1 MVILMDT
8 QTPGAGKAM
17 QNADIQP
24 NQGLNKKPETSAP
37 AAEKV
42 RVLVADDSRV
52 IRKAISK
59 ILSNE
64 FDLVETE
71 DGETAWERLLKDD
84 SIEVLVSDI
93 EMPKLDGYSLICRIR
108 AAESERVRSVP
119 IIVITGADDELTRE
133 RAFACGA
140 TDFIIK
146 PIDGVQLLA
155 RTRAHAKLDQTTRKL
170 EETATALEEQTAV
183 DPLTQ
188 LHSRRY
194 FIQRGVQDLAYA
206 RRHNSDLS
214 VIRVDI
220 DNFRSLY
227 KKHGDQVSDQILVW
241 LAKILVATSR
251 TEDTVARIGGGEFA
265 IIAPSSGRM
274 EAAVLC
280 ERARTAVTAE
290 AFKSGSLSIP
300 LTVSLG
306 LSTLGRDPGE
316 TIEELLALAEQR
328 MTLAKAAGGNRLGV
342 SYQEEAPKPEE
353 AIIEQPDLETALKML
368 GANEGGKLVPFLPDL
383 INRCI
388 PLLEFCNKKLDLGL
402 GFAIESLKDKL
413 SDMR

>member
-8 QTPGAGKAM
+8 QTPGAGKFM
-17 QNADIQP
+17 QDAKTP
-24 NQGLNKKPETSAP
+24 TNQDLSRKPETTAP

-64 FDLVETE
+64 FDLVETG
-71 DGETAWERLLKDD
+71 DGEAAWEYLLRDNTVQ
-84 SIEVLVSDI
+84 VLVSDI
-93 EMPKLDGYSLICRIR
+93 EMPKLDGYSLICRVR
-108 AAESERVRSVP
+108 AADLERVRAVP

-155 RTRAHAKLDQTTRKL
+155 RTRAHARLDQTTRKL
-170 EETATALEEQTAV
+170 EETSTALEEQSAV

-194 FIQRGVQDLAYA
+194 LIQHGIQDLAYA
-206 RRHNSDLS
+206 KRHHNDLS
-214 VIRVDI
+214 IIRIDI
-220 DNFRSLY
+220 DNFRNIY
-227 KKHGDQVSDQILVW
+227 KKYGDQVCDQILIW
-241 LAKILVATSR
+241 LAKIMTATSR
-251 TEDTVARIGGGEFA
+251 TEDTVARTGGGEFA
-265 IIAPSSGRM
+265 ILAPSSGRM
-274 EAAVLC
+274 QAAVFC
-280 ERARTAVTAE
+280 ERLRTAVIAE
-290 AFKSGSLSIP
+290 PFKHENIEVP
-300 LTVSLG
+300 LTISLG
-306 LSTLGRDPGE
+306 LATHGRDPGE
-316 TIEELLALAEQR
+316 TTEDLLTLADQR
-328 MTLAKAAGGNRLGV
+328 MTLAKAAGGNRLGI
-342 SYQEEAPKPEE
+342 SYQEDAPKPEE
-353 AIIEQPDLETALKML
+353 SIIEQPDFETALKML
-368 GANEGGKLVPFLPDL
+368 GANEGGKLTPFLPDL
-383 INRCI
+383 LTRCL
-388 PLLEFCNKKLDLGL
+388 PLLEFCNKQLDLGL

>member
-1 MVILMDT
+1 MEM
-8 QTPGAGKAM
+8 KAEKM
-17 QNADIQP
+17 EIAMPVTD
-24 NQGLNKKPETSAP
+24 
-37 AAEKV
+37 KV

-52 IRKAISK
+52 IRKAINK

-64 FDLVETE
+64 FELIEVE
-71 DGETAWERLLKDD
+71 DGETAWEHLLKDN

-108 AAESERVRSVP
+108 AAETERVRNVP

-155 RTRAHAKLDQTTRKL
+155 RTRAHAKLDQTTRRL

-206 RRHNSDLS
+206 NRHNSDLS
-214 VIRVDI
+214 IIRIDI
-220 DNFRSLY
+220 DNFRTIY
-227 KKHGDQVSDQILVW
+227 KQHGDQVSDQILVW
-241 LAKILVATSR
+241 LAKILTATCR

-280 ERARTAVTAE
+280 ERARTAVIAE
-290 AFKSGSLSIP
+290 PFKHGNLPLP
-300 LTVSLG
+300 LTISLG

-316 TIEELLALAEQR
+316 SIEELLTLAEQR
-328 MTLAKAAGGNRLGV
+328 MTLAKAAGGNRLGI
-342 SYQEEAPKPEE
+342 SYQEEAPKLEE
-353 AIIEQPDLETALKML
+353 AVIEEPDLETALKML

-383 INRCI
+383 IGRCM

>member
-1 MVILMDT
+1 
-8 QTPGAGKAM
+8 M
-17 QNADIQP
+17 QNSVTQP
-24 NQGLNKKPETSAP
+24 NQGSGKKPETTAP
-37 AAEKV
+37 GAEKV

-52 IRKAISK
+52 IRKAINK

-64 FDLVETE
+64 FDLIEAE
-71 DGETAWERLLKDD
+71 DGESAWGQLLKDD
-84 SIEVLVSDI
+84 SIEVVVSDI

-108 AAESERVRSVP
+108 AAEVERVRNVP

-155 RTRAHAKLDQTTRKL
+155 RTRAHARLDQTTRKL

-206 RRHNSDLS
+206 KRHNSELS
-214 VIRVDI
+214 IMRIDI
-220 DNFRSLY
+220 DNFRTIY
-227 KKHGDQVSDQILVW
+227 KKHGDQISDQILIW
-241 LAKILVATSR
+241 LAKILTATSR
-251 TEDTVARIGGGEFA
+251 TEDTVARVGGGEFA

-280 ERARTAVTAE
+280 ERMRAAVNAE
-290 AFKSGSLSIP
+290 PFKNDSVSIP
-300 LTVSLG
+300 LTISLG
-306 LSTLGRDPGE
+306 MSTLGRDPGE
-316 TIEELLALAEQR
+316 TIDELLTLAEQR

-342 SYQEEAPKPEE
+342 SYQDETPKPEE

-368 GANEGGKLVPFLPDL
+368 GANEGGKLLPFLPDL
-383 INRCI
+383 VNRCL

>member
-1 MVILMDT
+1 MEM
-8 QTPGAGKAM
+8 KAEKTEL
-17 QNADIQP
+17 AVPVTD
-24 NQGLNKKPETSAP
+24 
-37 AAEKV
+37 KV

-52 IRKAISK
+52 IRKAINK

-64 FDLVETE
+64 FELIEVE
-71 DGETAWERLLKDD
+71 DGETAWEHLLKDD

-93 EMPKLDGYSLICRIR
+93 EMPKLDGYSLICRVR
-108 AAESERVRSVP
+108 AAETERVRNVP

-155 RTRAHAKLDQTTRKL
+155 RTRAHAKLDQTTRRL
-170 EETATALEEQTAV
+170 GETATALEEQTAV

-206 RRHNSDLS
+206 KRHNSDLS
-214 VIRVDI
+214 VIRIDI
-220 DNFRSLY
+220 DNFRTIY
-227 KKHGDQVSDQILVW
+227 KQHGDQVSDQILVW
-241 LAKILVATSR
+241 LAKILTATCR

-280 ERARTAVTAE
+280 ERVRTAVAAE
-290 AFKSGSLSIP
+290 PFKHANLSIA
-300 LTVSLG
+300 LTTSLG

-316 TIEELLALAEQR
+316 SIEELLGLAEQR

-353 AIIEQPDLETALKML
+353 AVIEQPDLETALMML

-383 INRCI
+383 IGRCM

>member
-1 MVILMDT
+1 MDT
-8 QTPGAGKAM
+8 QTPGAGKAVLD
-17 QNADIQP
+17 ADIPP
-24 NQGLNKKPETSAP
+24 NQGANRSAEIAAP

-64 FDLVETE
+64 FDLVEVG
-71 DGETAWERLLKDD
+71 DGEAAWEHLLKDGAV
-84 SIEVLVSDI
+84 EVLVSDI

-108 AAESERVRSVP
+108 AAEAERVRNIP

-170 EETATALEEQTAV
+170 EETSTALEEQTAV

-194 FIQRGVQDLAYA
+194 FMQRGVQDIAYA
-206 RRHNSDLS
+206 KRHNSDVS
-214 VIRVDI
+214 IIRIDI
-220 DNFRSLY
+220 DNFRALY

-241 LAKILVATSR
+241 LAKILVASSR
-251 TEDTVARIGGGEFA
+251 TEDTVARTGGGEFA
-265 IIAPSSGRM
+265 ILAPSSGRM

-280 ERARTAVTAE
+280 ERARAAVNAQPFQHETVT
-290 AFKSGSLSIP
+290 IP
-300 LTVSLG
+300 LTISLG
-306 LSTLGRDPGE
+306 LATLGRDPGE
-316 TIEELLALAEQR
+316 TVEELTALAEQR

-383 INRCI
+383 VTRCL
-388 PLLEFCNKKLDLGL
+388 PLLEFCNRKLDLGL
-402 GFAIESLKDKL
+402 GFAIESLKEKIA
-413 SDMR
+413 DMR

>member
-8 QTPGAGKAM
+8 QTPGAGKTVPDT
-17 QNADIQP
+17 DIQS
-24 NQGLNKKPETSAP
+24 NQGMSHKPEIAAP

-64 FDLVETE
+64 FELIEVG
-71 DGETAWERLLKDD
+71 DGEAAWEHLLQDG

-93 EMPKLDGYSLICRIR
+93 EMPKLDGYSLICRVR
-108 AAESERVRSVP
+108 AADPERVRNIP

-170 EETATALEEQTAV
+170 EETSTALEEQTAV

-194 FIQRGVQDLAYA
+194 FLQHGVQDIAYA
-206 RRHNSDLS
+206 KRHNSDVS
-214 VIRVDI
+214 IIRIDI

-227 KKHGDQVSDQILVW
+227 KKYGDQVCDQILIW
-241 LAKILVATSR
+241 LAKRLTASSR
-251 TEDTVARIGGGEFA
+251 TEDTVARTGGGEFA
-265 IIAPSSGRM
+265 ILAPSSGRM

-280 ERARTAVTAE
+280 ERARAAVNAE
-290 AFKSGSLSIP
+290 PFKNEDVTIP
-300 LTVSLG
+300 LTISLG
-306 LSTLGRDPGE
+306 LATLGRDPGE
-316 TIEELLALAEQR
+316 TVEELLVLAEQR

-342 SYQEEAPKPEE
+342 SYREEAPKPEE
-353 AIIEQPDLETALKML
+353 SVIEQPDLETALKML
-368 GANEGGKLVPFLPDL
+368 GAAEGGKLVPFLPDL
-383 INRCI
+383 VTRCI

-402 GFAIESLKDKL
+402 GFAIESLKEKIA
-413 SDMR
+413 DMR

>member
-1 MVILMDT
+1 MSQGMEM
-8 QTPGAGKAM
+8 KAEKTEITVPVT
-17 QNADIQP
+17 D
-24 NQGLNKKPETSAP
+24 
-37 AAEKV
+37 KV

-52 IRKAISK
+52 IRKAINK

-64 FDLVETE
+64 FELIEAE
-71 DGETAWERLLKDD
+71 DGETAWEHLLKDN

-108 AAESERVRSVP
+108 AAEAERVRNVP

-155 RTRAHAKLDQTTRKL
+155 RTRAHAKLDQATRKL

-206 RRHNSDLS
+206 KRHNSDLS
-214 VIRVDI
+214 VIRIDI
-220 DNFRSLY
+220 DNFRTIY
-227 KKHGDQVSDQILVW
+227 KQHGDQVSDQILIW
-241 LAKILVATSR
+241 LAKILMATCR

-280 ERARTAVTAE
+280 ERARTAVIADP
-290 AFKSGSLSIP
+290 FKHGNLSLP

-306 LSTLGRDPGE
+306 MSTLGRDPGE
-316 TIEELLALAEQR
+316 SIEELLTLAEQR

-342 SYQEEAPKPEE
+342 SYREEAPKPEE
-353 AIIEQPDLETALKML
+353 AVIEEPDLETALKML

-383 INRCI
+383 IGRCM

>member
-1 MVILMDT
+1 MDT
-8 QTPGAGKAM
+8 QTPGAGKTAP
-17 QNADIQP
+17 DTEILS
-24 NQGLNKKPETSAP
+24 NQGLSRKPETAAS

-64 FDLVETE
+64 FELIEVG
-71 DGETAWERLLKDD
+71 DGEAAWEHLLQDG

-93 EMPKLDGYSLICRIR
+93 EMPKLDGYSLICRVR
-108 AAESERVRSVP
+108 AADPERIRNVP

-155 RTRAHAKLDQTTRKL
+155 RTRAHARLDQTTRKL
-170 EETATALEEQTAV
+170 EETSTALEEQTAV

-194 FIQRGVQDLAYA
+194 FLQRGVQDIAHA
-206 RRHNSDLS
+206 RRHNSDVS
-214 VIRVDI
+214 VIRIDI
-220 DNFRSLY
+220 DDFRSLY
-227 KKHGDQVSDQILVW
+227 KKYGDQVCDQILIW
-241 LAKILVATSR
+241 LANKLTASSR
-251 TEDTVARIGGGEFA
+251 TEDTVARTGGGEFA
-265 IIAPSSGRM
+265 ILAPSSGRM

-280 ERARTAVTAE
+280 ERARAAVNAE
-290 AFKSGSLSIP
+290 PYKKEDLTIP
-300 LTVSLG
+300 LTISLG
-306 LSTLGRDPGE
+306 LATLGRDPGE
-316 TIEELLALAEQR
+316 TIEELHALAEQR
-328 MTLAKAAGGNRLGV
+328 MTLAKAAGGNRLGI

-368 GANEGGKLVPFLPDL
+368 GADEGGKLVPFLPDL
-383 INRCI
+383 VVRCI

-402 GFAIESLKDKL
+402 GFAIESLKDKIA
-413 SDMR
+413 DMR

>member
-1 MVILMDT
+1 MNQDMELKAEKT
-8 QTPGAGKAM
+8 ELAAPTAGK
-17 QNADIQP
+17 
-24 NQGLNKKPETSAP
+24 L
-37 AAEKV
+37 

-59 ILSNE
+59 ILSTE
-64 FDLVETE
+64 FDLIESE
-71 DGETAWERLLKDD
+71 DGETAWDRLQQDD
-84 SIEVLVSDI
+84 TVQVLVSDI

-108 AAESERVRSVP
+108 AADTERVRNVP

-170 EETATALEEQTAV
+170 EETATALEEQAAV

-194 FIQRGVQDLAYA
+194 FLQRGVQDLAYA
-206 RRHNSDLS
+206 KRHNSDLS
-214 VIRVDI
+214 VIRIDI
-220 DNFRSLY
+220 DNFRAIY
-227 KKHGDQVSDQILVW
+227 KKNGDQVSDQILVW
-241 LAKILVATSR
+241 LAKILTASCR

-265 IIAPSSGRM
+265 ILAPSSGRM

-280 ERARTAVTAE
+280 ERARTAVAAE
-290 AFKSGSLSIP
+290 PFKGGNVSIP

-316 TIEELLALAEQR
+316 TIEELLTLAEQR
-328 MTLAKAAGGNRLGV
+328 MTLAKAAGGNRLGI

>member
-1 MVILMDT
+1 MKAEKTEIA
-8 QTPGAGKAM
+8 TPV
-17 QNADIQP
+17 
-24 NQGLNKKPETSAP
+24 
-37 AAEKV
+37 AEKV

-59 ILSNE
+59 ILNNE
-64 FDLVETE
+64 FELIEAE
-71 DGETAWERLLKDD
+71 DGEAAWEQLLRDN

-108 AAESERVRSVP
+108 AADAERVRNVP

-206 RRHNSDLS
+206 KRHNSDLS

-220 DNFRSLY
+220 DNFRSIY
-227 KKHGDQVSDQILVW
+227 KKYGDQVSDQILVW
-241 LAKILVATSR
+241 LAKILTATSR
-251 TEDTVARIGGGEFA
+251 TEDTVARVGGGEFA
-265 IIAPSSGRM
+265 VLAPSSGRM

-290 AFKSGSLSIP
+290 PFKNDNQSIP
-300 LTVSLG
+300 LTISLG

-328 MTLAKAAGGNRLGV
+328 MTLAKAGGGNRLGI

-353 AIIEQPDLETALKML
+353 AVIEQPDLETAIKML
-368 GANEGGKLVPFLPDL
+368 SANEGGKLVPFLPDL
-383 INRCI
+383 ISRCV

>member
-1 MVILMDT
+1 MDT

-17 QNADIQP
+17 PATAPQP
-24 NQGLNKKPETSAP
+24 QATIRKPEIIAP

-42 RVLVADDSRV
+42 RVLVTDDSRV
-52 IRKAISK
+52 IRKAINK
-59 ILSNE
+59 ILSSE
-64 FDLVETE
+64 FDLVEAE
-71 DGETAWERLLKDD
+71 DGEAAWDQLQKDG
-84 SIEVLVSDI
+84 SIQVLVSDI

-108 AAESERVRSVP
+108 ATDAERVRNVP

-170 EETATALEEQTAV
+170 EETSTALEEQTAV

-206 RRHNSDLS
+206 KRHNSDLS
-214 VIRVDI
+214 FIRIDI
-220 DNFRSLY
+220 DNFRPLY
-227 KKHGDQVSDQILVW
+227 KKYGDQISDQILVW
-241 LAKILVATSR
+241 LAKVLVASSR

-280 ERARTAVTAE
+280 ERIRTGVASE
-290 AFKSGSLSIP
+290 PFKSDGISIP

-306 LSTLGRDPGE
+306 LTTLGRDPGE
-316 TIEELLALAEQR
+316 TTEELLALADQR

-353 AIIEQPDLETALKML
+353 AVIEQPDLETALKML
-368 GANEGGKLVPFLPDL
+368 GANEGGKLLPFLPDL
-383 INRCI
+383 IGRCL

-413 SDMR
+413 DDMR

>member
-17 QNADIQP
+17 PNANIPSSQVK
-24 NQGLNKKPETSAP
+24 QTAP
-37 AAEKV
+37 ATDKV

-71 DGETAWERLLKDD
+71 DGESAWELLQKDS

-108 AAESERVRSVP
+108 ATENERVRSVP

-170 EETATALEEQTAV
+170 EETETALEDQTAV
-183 DPLTQ
+183 DPLTK
-188 LHSRRY
+188 LHSRR
-194 FIQRGVQDLAYA
+194 FFLQRGVQDLAYA
-206 RRHNSDLS
+206 KRHNSELS

-220 DNFRSLY
+220 DNFRTIY
-227 KKHGDQVSDQILVW
+227 KKHGDHVSDQILIW
-241 LAKILVATSR
+241 LAKILMATSR

-265 IIAPSSGRM
+265 ILAPSSGRM

-280 ERARTAVTAE
+280 ERARVAVTAE
-290 AFKSGSLSIP
+290 PFKNESISLPMTI
-300 LTVSLG
+300 SLG

-316 TIEELLALAEQR
+316 SIDELLVLAEQR

-353 AIIEQPDLETALKML
+353 AIIEQPDMETALKML
-368 GANEGGKLVPFLPDL
+368 GADEGGKLLPFLPDL
-383 INRCI
+383 ISRCI

>member
-1 MVILMDT
+1 MEM
-8 QTPGAGKAM
+8 KAE
-17 QNADIQP
+17 I
-24 NQGLNKKPETSAP
+24 
-37 AAEKV
+37 AAVPVEKV

-52 IRKAISK
+52 IRKAISR
-59 ILSNE
+59 ILSSE
-64 FDLVETE
+64 FDLIEAE
-71 DGETAWERLLKDD
+71 DGESAWHHLLRDD
-84 SIEVLVSDI
+84 SIQVLVSDI
-93 EMPKLDGYSLICRIR
+93 EMPKLDGYSLICRVR
-108 AAESERVRSVP
+108 AADPERVRGVP

-170 EETATALEEQTAV
+170 EETSTALEEQTAV

-194 FIQRGVQDLAYA
+194 FLQHGVQDLAYA
-206 RRHNSDLS
+206 KRHGSELS

-227 KKHGDQVSDQILVW
+227 KKYGDQASDQILIW

-265 IIAPSSGRM
+265 ILAPATGRM
-274 EAAVLC
+274 DAAVLC
-280 ERARTAVTAE
+280 ERLRTAVAAE
-290 AFKSGSLSIP
+290 PFKGDNVSVD

-316 TIEELLALAEQR
+316 TTEELLAIAEQR
-328 MTLAKAAGGNRLGV
+328 LTLAKAAGGNRLGV
-342 SYQEEAPKPEE
+342 SYQEEVAKEE
-353 AIIEQPDLETALKML
+353 AVIEQPDLETALKML
-368 GANEGGKLVPFLPDL
+368 QNDEGGKLTPFLPDL
-383 INRCI
+383 VSRCL

-402 GFAIESLKDKL
+402 GFAIESLKEKL

>member
-1 MVILMDT
+1 MEM
-8 QTPGAGKAM
+8 KAE
-17 QNADIQP
+17 I
-24 NQGLNKKPETSAP
+24 
-37 AAEKV
+37 AAAVTEKV

-64 FDLVETE
+64 FDLVEAE
-71 DGETAWERLLKDD
+71 DGESAWEHLQRDESLQ
-84 SIEVLVSDI
+84 VLVSDI
-93 EMPKLDGYSLICRIR
+93 EMPRLDGYSLICRIR
-108 AAESERVRSVP
+108 AADVERIRSVP
-119 IIVITGADDELTRE
+119 IIIITGADDELTRE

-170 EETATALEEQTAV
+170 EETSTALEEQTAV

-194 FIQRGVQDLAYA
+194 FNQRGLQDLAYA
-206 RRHNSDLS
+206 KRHHNDLS
-214 VIRVDI
+214 VIRIDI
-220 DNFRSLY
+220 DNFRSIY
-227 KKHGDQVSDQILVW
+227 KKYGDQVSDQILIW

-265 IIAPSSGRM
+265 ILAPSSGRM

-280 ERARTAVTAE
+280 ERMRTAVITE
-290 AFKSGSLSIP
+290 PFKNESVSIP
-300 LTVSLG
+300 LTISLG
-306 LSTLGRDPGE
+306 LATLGRDPGE
-316 TIEELLALAEQR
+316 TIEELLALSEQR
-328 MTLAKAAGGNRLGV
+328 ITLAKAAGGNRLGI
-342 SYQEEAPKPEE
+342 SYQEEAPKLEE
-353 AIIEQPDLETALKML
+353 TVIEQPDFETALKML

-383 INRCI
+383 LSRCI
-388 PLLEFCNKKLDLGL
+388 PMLEFCNKQLDLGL

>member
-1 MVILMDT
+1 MVNLMDK
-8 QTPGAGKAM
+8 QTPGASKTIPSV
-17 QNADIQP
+17 DIQP
-24 NQGLNKKPETSAP
+24 NQGLSSKPLT
-37 AAEKV
+37 AAHASEKV

-64 FDLVETE
+64 FDLVESE
-71 DGETAWERLLKDD
+71 DGEIAWNQLLTDK
-84 SIEVLVSDI
+84 SIQVLVSDI

-108 AAESERVRSVP
+108 ASESERVRSVP

-170 EETATALEEQTAV
+170 EETATALEEQTAI

-194 FIQRGVQDLAYA
+194 FNQRGVQDLAHA
-206 RRHNSDLS
+206 KRHHSDLS
-214 VIRVDI
+214 IIRIDI
-220 DNFRSLY
+220 DNFRAHY
-227 KKHGDQVSDQILVW
+227 KKHGDQVSDQILIW
-241 LAKILVATSR
+241 LAKILVATCR
-251 TEDTVARIGGGEFA
+251 TEDTAARIGGGELA

-280 ERARTAVTAE
+280 ERIRTAVTAE
-290 AFKSGSLSIP
+290 PFKSDSVSIP

-316 TIEELLALAEQR
+316 TVEELLALADQR
-328 MTLAKAAGGNRLGV
+328 MTLAKAAGGNRLGI

-353 AIIEQPDLETALKML
+353 AVIEEPDLETALKML

-388 PLLEFCNKKLDLGL
+388 PLLEFCNKNLDLGL

>member
-1 MVILMDT
+1 MDINS
-8 QTPGAGKAM
+8 PSAGKKTQDAKLSSTPVKSTVPTAASA
-17 QNADIQP
+17 AD
-24 NQGLNKKPETSAP
+24 
-37 AAEKV
+37 KV

-52 IRKAISK
+52 IRKAINR
-59 ILSNE
+59 ILSTE
-64 FDLVETE
+64 FDLVDAE
-71 DGETAWERLLKDD
+71 DGETAWELLRKDS
-84 SIEVLVSDI
+84 SIEVLISDI

-108 AAESERVRSVP
+108 AEDNERVRSVP
-119 IIVITGADDELTRE
+119 IIVITGADDEQTRE

-206 RRHNSDLS
+206 KRHNYDLS

-220 DNFRSLY
+220 DNFRSIY
-227 KKHGDQVSDQILVW
+227 KKYGDQVSDQILIW

-265 IIAPSSGRM
+265 ILAPSSGRM
-274 EAAVLC
+274 QAAVLC
-280 ERARTAVTAE
+280 ERARTAVSAE
-290 AFKSGSLSIP
+290 SFKNDSLTLPMTI
-300 LTVSLG
+300 SLG
-306 LSTLGRDPGE
+306 LSTLGRDPGD
-316 TIEELLALAEQR
+316 TIDELLSLAEQR

-353 AIIEQPDLETALKML
+353 AVIEQPDLETALKML
-368 GANEGGKLVPFLPDL
+368 ETNEGGKLAPFLPDL
-383 INRCI
+383 ITRCI

-402 GFAIESLKDKL
+402 GFAIASLKDKI
-413 SDMR
+413 SDLK

>member
-1 MVILMDT
+1 MVNLMDT
-8 QTPGAGKAM
+8 HTPGAGKALS
-17 QNADIQP
+17 AAGTSP
-24 NQGLNKKPETSAP
+24 LETTRKPEIAAA
-37 AAEKV
+37 AAEKA
-42 RVLVADDSRV
+42 RVLVADGSRV

-59 ILSNE
+59 ILSSE
-64 FDLVETE
+64 FDLVEAG
-71 DGETAWERLLKDD
+71 DGEAAWEQLLKDS
-84 SIEVLVSDI
+84 SIQVLVSDI
-93 EMPKLDGYSLICRIR
+93 EMPRLDGYSLICRIR
-108 AAESERVRSVP
+108 AADAERVRGVP

-155 RTRAHAKLDQTTRKL
+155 RTRAHAKLDQTARKL
-170 EETATALEEQTAV
+170 EETSTALEEQTAV

-206 RRHNSDLS
+206 KRHQSDLS
-214 VIRVDI
+214 IVRIDI
-220 DNFRSLY
+220 DNFRPIY
-227 KKHGDQVSDQILVW
+227 KKYGDQVSDQILVW
-241 LAKILVATSR
+241 LAKILVASSR

-265 IIAPSSGRM
+265 VIAPSSGRM

-280 ERARTAVTAE
+280 ERIRTAVAAE
-290 AFKSGSLSIP
+290 PFKGDGVSVP

-306 LSTLGRDPGE
+306 LATLGRDPGE
-316 TIEELLALAEQR
+316 TAEELLTLADQR

-353 AIIEQPDLETALKML
+353 AVIEQPDLETALKML

-383 INRCI
+383 IGRCL

-413 SDMR
+413 GDMR

>member
-1 MVILMDT
+1 MEM
-8 QTPGAGKAM
+8 KAEI
-17 QNADIQP
+17 AA
-24 NQGLNKKPETSAP
+24 AP
-37 AAEKV
+37 VDKV

-59 ILSNE
+59 ILSGE
-64 FDLVETE
+64 FELIEAE
-71 DGETAWERLLKDD
+71 DGESAWHHLLRDET
-84 SIEVLVSDI
+84 IQVMVSDI
-93 EMPKLDGYSLICRIR
+93 EMPKLDGYSLICRVR
-108 AAESERVRSVP
+108 AADPERVRNVP

-170 EETATALEEQTAV
+170 EETSTALEEQTAV

-194 FIQRGVQDLAYA
+194 FLQHGVQDLAYA
-206 RRHNSDLS
+206 KRHNSELS
-214 VIRVDI
+214 VIRADI
-220 DNFRSLY
+220 DNLRSIY
-227 KKHGDQVSDQILVW
+227 KKYGDQVSDQILIW

-265 IIAPSSGRM
+265 ILAPATGRM
-274 EAAVLC
+274 DAAVLC
-280 ERARTAVTAE
+280 ERLRTAVAAE
-290 AFKSGSLSIP
+290 AFKSDNVSVN

-306 LSTLGRDPGE
+306 LATLGRDPGD
-316 TIEELLALAEQR
+316 TTEELLTLAEQR
-328 MTLAKAAGGNRLGV
+328 LTLAKAAGGNRLGV

-353 AIIEQPDLETALKML
+353 AVIEQPDLETALKML
-368 GANEGGKLVPFLPDL
+368 ENDEGGKLTPFLPDL
-383 INRCI
+383 VSRCL

-402 GFAIESLKDKL
+402 GFAIESLKEKL

>member
-1 MVILMDT
+1 MDT
-8 QTPGAGKAM
+8 QTPGAGKTVPDT
-17 QNADIQP
+17 DIQS
-24 NQGLNKKPETSAP
+24 NQGMSHKPEIAAP

-64 FDLVETE
+64 FELIEVG
-71 DGETAWERLLKDD
+71 DGEAAWEHLLQDG

-93 EMPKLDGYSLICRIR
+93 EMPKLDGYSLICRVR
-108 AAESERVRSVP
+108 AADPERVRNIP

-170 EETATALEEQTAV
+170 EETSTALEEQTAV

-194 FIQRGVQDLAYA
+194 FLQHGVQDIAYA
-206 RRHNSDLS
+206 KRHNSDVS
-214 VIRVDI
+214 IIRIDI

-227 KKHGDQVSDQILVW
+227 KKYGDQVCDQILIW
-241 LAKILVATSR
+241 LAKRLTASSR
-251 TEDTVARIGGGEFA
+251 TEDTVARTGGGEFA
-265 IIAPSSGRM
+265 ILAPSSGRM

-280 ERARTAVTAE
+280 ERARAAVNAE
-290 AFKSGSLSIP
+290 PFKNEDVAIP
-300 LTVSLG
+300 LTISLG
-306 LSTLGRDPGE
+306 LATLGRDPGE
-316 TIEELLALAEQR
+316 TVEELLVLAEQR

-342 SYQEEAPKPEE
+342 SYREEAPKPDET
-353 AIIEQPDLETALKML
+353 IIEQPDLETALKML
-368 GANEGGKLVPFLPDL
+368 GASEGGKLVPFLPDL
-383 INRCI
+383 VMRCI

-402 GFAIESLKDKL
+402 GFAIESLKEKIT
-413 SDMR
+413 DMR

>member
-1 MVILMDT
+1 MEM
-8 QTPGAGKAM
+8 KAE
-17 QNADIQP
+17 I
-24 NQGLNKKPETSAP
+24 
-37 AAEKV
+37 AAVPVEKV
-42 RVLVADDSRV
+42 RVLVTDDSRV
-52 IRKAISK
+52 IRKAINK

-64 FDLVETE
+64 FELVEAE
-71 DGETAWERLLKDD
+71 DGESAWQHLLRDD
-84 SIEVLVSDI
+84 SIQVLVSDI

-108 AAESERVRSVP
+108 AADPERIRNIPV
-119 IIVITGADDELTRE
+119 IVITGADDELTRE

-170 EETATALEEQTAV
+170 EETSTALEEQTAV

-194 FIQRGVQDLAYA
+194 FIQRGVQDFAYA
-206 RRHNSDLS
+206 KRHHSELS
-214 VIRVDI
+214 VMRVDI

-227 KKHGDQVSDQILVW
+227 KKHGDQVCDQILIW
-241 LAKILVATSR
+241 LAKILVTTSR

-265 IIAPSSGRM
+265 ILAPSSGRM

-280 ERARTAVTAE
+280 ERIRTAVNAE
-290 AFKSGSLSIP
+290 PFKQGNVSTP
-300 LTVSLG
+300 LTTSLG
-306 LSTLGRDPGE
+306 LATLGRDPGD
-316 TIEELLALAEQR
+316 TIEELLVLAEQR
-328 MTLAKAAGGNRLGV
+328 LTLAKAAGGNRLGV
-342 SYQEEAPKPEE
+342 SYQEEVPKPEE
-353 AIIEQPDLETALKML
+353 AVIEQPDLETALKML
-368 GANEGGKLVPFLPDL
+368 ATNEDGKLTPFLPEL
-383 INRCI
+383 VARCL

>member
-1 MVILMDT
+1 MEM
-8 QTPGAGKAM
+8 KAE
-17 QNADIQP
+17 I
-24 NQGLNKKPETSAP
+24 
-37 AAEKV
+37 AASPVDKV
-42 RVLVADDSRV
+42 RVLVTDDSRV
-52 IRKAISK
+52 IRKAISR

-64 FDLVETE
+64 FELIEAE
-71 DGETAWERLLKDD
+71 DGESAWHHLLRDD
-84 SIEVLVSDI
+84 SIQVLVSDI
-93 EMPKLDGYSLICRIR
+93 EMPKLDGYSLICRVR
-108 AAESERVRSVP
+108 AADPERIRNVP

-170 EETATALEEQTAV
+170 EETSTALEEQTAV

-188 LHSRRY
+188 LNSRRY
-194 FIQRGVQDLAYA
+194 FLQRGVQDLAYA
-206 RRHNSDLS
+206 KRHNSELS

-220 DNFRSLY
+220 DNFRSIY
-227 KKHGDQVSDQILVW
+227 KKHGDQVSDQILIW

-251 TEDTVARIGGGEFA
+251 TEDTVARVGGGEFA
-265 IIAPSSGRM
+265 ILAPATGRM
-274 EAAVLC
+274 DAAVLC
-280 ERARTAVTAE
+280 ERLRTAVAAE
-290 AFKSGSLSIP
+290 PFKGGNVSVA

-306 LSTLGRDPGE
+306 LATLERDPGD
-316 TIEELLALAEQR
+316 TTEELLTLAEQR
-328 MTLAKAAGGNRLGV
+328 LTLAKAAGGNRLGV

-353 AIIEQPDLETALKML
+353 AVIEQPDLETALKML
-368 GANEGGKLVPFLPDL
+368 ENDEGGKLTPFLPDL
-383 INRCI
+383 VARCL

-402 GFAIESLKDKL
+402 GFAIESLKEKL

>member
-1 MVILMDT
+1 MEM
-8 QTPGAGKAM
+8 KAEV
-17 QNADIQP
+17 AVSPVD
-24 NQGLNKKPETSAP
+24 
-37 AAEKV
+37 KV

-59 ILSNE
+59 ILSGE
-64 FDLVETE
+64 FELIEAE
-71 DGETAWERLLKDD
+71 DGESAWTHLLRDD
-84 SIEVLVSDI
+84 SIQVMVSDI
-93 EMPKLDGYSLICRIR
+93 EMPKLDGYSLICRVR
-108 AAESERVRSVP
+108 AADPERVRNVP

-170 EETATALEEQTAV
+170 EETSTALEEQTAV

-194 FIQRGVQDLAYA
+194 FLQHGVQDLAYA
-206 RRHNSDLS
+206 KRRNSELS

-220 DNFRSLY
+220 DNFRSIY
-227 KKHGDQVSDQILVW
+227 KKYGDQVSDQILIW
-241 LAKILVATSR
+241 LSKILVATSR

-265 IIAPSSGRM
+265 ILAPATGRM
-274 EAAVLC
+274 DAAVLC
-280 ERARTAVTAE
+280 ERLRTAVAAE
-290 AFKSGSLSIP
+290 AFKGVNVSVN

-306 LSTLGRDPGE
+306 LATLGRDPGD
-316 TIEELLALAEQR
+316 TTEELLTLAEQR
-328 MTLAKAAGGNRLGV
+328 LTLAKAAGGNRLGV

-353 AIIEQPDLETALKML
+353 AVIEQPGLETALKML
-368 GANEGGKLVPFLPDL
+368 ENDEGGKLTPFLPDL
-383 INRCI
+383 VSRCL

-402 GFAIESLKDKL
+402 GFAIESLKEKL

>member
-1 MVILMDT
+1 MDT

-17 QNADIQP
+17 PAADNQP
-24 NQGLNKKPETSAP
+24 QEAIRKPEPAAP
-37 AAEKV
+37 ATEKV

-52 IRKAISK
+52 IRKAINK
-59 ILSNE
+59 ILNAE
-64 FDLVETE
+64 FDLIEAE
-71 DGETAWERLLKDD
+71 DGEAAWEQLQKDD
-84 SIEVLVSDI
+84 SIQVLVSDI

-108 AAESERVRSVP
+108 AANVERVRSVP

-146 PIDGVQLLA
+146 PLDGVQLLA
-155 RTRAHAKLDQTTRKL
+155 RTRAHARLDQTTRKL
-170 EETATALEEQTAV
+170 EETSTALEEQTAV

-194 FIQRGVQDLAYA
+194 FLQRGVQDLAYA
-206 RRHNSDLS
+206 KRHQSDLS
-214 VIRVDI
+214 IVRIDI
-220 DNFRSLY
+220 DNFRPLY
-227 KKHGDQVSDQILVW
+227 KKYGDQVSDQILVW
-241 LAKILVATSR
+241 LAKILTATCR

-265 IIAPSSGRM
+265 ILAPSSGRM
-274 EAAVLC
+274 QAAVLC
-280 ERARTAVTAE
+280 ERVRTAVAAE
-290 AFKSGSLSIP
+290 PFKGDGVSVP

-306 LSTLGRDPGE
+306 LATLGRDPGE
-316 TIEELLALAEQR
+316 TSEELLTLADQR

-353 AIIEQPDLETALKML
+353 AVIEQPDLETALKML

-383 INRCI
+383 IGRCL

-413 SDMR
+413 NDMR

>member
-1 MVILMDT
+1 MEM
-8 QTPGAGKAM
+8 KAEKTEI
-17 QNADIQP
+17 AVP
-24 NQGLNKKPETSAP
+24 VT
-37 AAEKV
+37 EKV

-64 FDLVETE
+64 FELIESE
-71 DGETAWERLLKDD
+71 DGETAWEQLLKDD

-108 AAESERVRSVP
+108 AADIERVRNVP

-206 RRHNSDLS
+206 KRHNSDLS
-214 VIRVDI
+214 VMRVDI
-220 DNFRSLY
+220 DNFRTIY
-227 KKHGDQVSDQILVW
+227 KKHGDQVSDQILIW
-241 LAKILVATSR
+241 LAKILVATCR
-251 TEDTVARIGGGEFA
+251 TEDTAARIGGGEFA
-265 IIAPSSGRM
+265 ILAPSSGRM

-280 ERARTAVTAE
+280 ERVRTAVAAE
-290 AFKSGSLSIP
+290 PFKSEGVSIP
-300 LTVSLG
+300 LTTSLG
-306 LSTLGRDPGE
+306 LSTLGRDPGD

-383 INRCI
+383 INRCV

>member
-1 MVILMDT
+1 MEM
-8 QTPGAGKAM
+8 KAEKTEI
-17 QNADIQP
+17 AVPVTD
-24 NQGLNKKPETSAP
+24 
-37 AAEKV
+37 KV

-52 IRKAISK
+52 IRKAINK

-64 FDLVETE
+64 FELIEVE
-71 DGETAWERLLKDD
+71 DGETAWEHLLKDN

-108 AAESERVRSVP
+108 AADAERVRNVP

-155 RTRAHAKLDQTTRKL
+155 RTRAHAKLDQTTRRL

-206 RRHNSDLS
+206 KRHNSDLS
-214 VIRVDI
+214 VIRIDI
-220 DNFRSLY
+220 DNFRATY

-241 LAKILVATSR
+241 LAKILTATCR
-251 TEDTVARIGGGEFA
+251 TEDTVARVGGGEFA

-290 AFKSGSLSIP
+290 PFKHENLSIP

-306 LSTLGRDPGE
+306 LCTLGRDPGE
-316 TIEELLALAEQR
+316 TIEELLTLAEQR

-353 AIIEQPDLETALKML
+353 AVIEQPDLETALKML

-383 INRCI
+383 IGRCM

>member
-1 MVILMDT
+1 MDT
-8 QTPGAGKAM
+8 QTPGAGKTVPDT
-17 QNADIQP
+17 DIPP
-24 NQGLNKKPETSAP
+24 NQGTNRKVETAAP

-64 FDLVETE
+64 FELIEVG
-71 DGETAWERLLKDD
+71 DGEAAWEHLLQDG

-93 EMPKLDGYSLICRIR
+93 EMPKLDGYSLICRVR
-108 AAESERVRSVP
+108 AAEPERVRNIP

-170 EETATALEEQTAV
+170 EETSTALEEQTAV

-194 FIQRGVQDLAYA
+194 LLQHGVQDIAYA
-206 RRHNSDLS
+206 KRHNSDVS
-214 VIRVDI
+214 IIRIDI

-227 KKHGDQVSDQILVW
+227 KKYGDQVCDQILIW
-241 LAKILVATSR
+241 LAKRLTASSR
-251 TEDTVARIGGGEFA
+251 TEDTVARTGGGEFA
-265 IIAPSSGRM
+265 ILAPSSGRM

-280 ERARTAVTAE
+280 ERARAAVNAE
-290 AFKSGSLSIP
+290 PFKNDDVTIP
-300 LTVSLG
+300 LTISLG
-306 LSTLGRDPGE
+306 LATLGRDPGE
-316 TIEELLALAEQR
+316 TVEELLLLAEQR

-342 SYQEEAPKPEE
+342 SYREEAPKPDET
-353 AIIEQPDLETALKML
+353 IIEQPDLETALKML
-368 GANEGGKLVPFLPDL
+368 GAGEGGKLVPFLPDL
-383 INRCI
+383 VIRCI

-402 GFAIESLKDKL
+402 GFAIESLKDKIA
-413 SDMR
+413 DMR

>member
-1 MVILMDT
+1 MEM
-8 QTPGAGKAM
+8 KAEKTEL
-17 QNADIQP
+17 A
-24 NQGLNKKPETSAP
+24 AP
-37 AAEKV
+37 VTDKV

-52 IRKAISK
+52 IRKAINK

-64 FDLVETE
+64 FELVETE
-71 DGETAWERLLKDD
+71 DGETAWEHLLKDD

-93 EMPKLDGYSLICRIR
+93 EMPRLDGYSLICRIR
-108 AAESERVRSVP
+108 AAETERVRNVP

-155 RTRAHAKLDQTTRKL
+155 RTRAHAKLDQTTRRL
-170 EETATALEEQTAV
+170 EETSTALEEQTAV

-206 RRHNSDLS
+206 KRHSSDLS
-214 VIRVDI
+214 VIRIDI
-220 DNFRSLY
+220 DNFRTIY
-227 KKHGDQVSDQILVW
+227 KQHGDQVSDQILVW
-241 LAKILVATSR
+241 LAKILTATCR

-265 IIAPSSGRM
+265 ILAPSSGRM

-280 ERARTAVTAE
+280 ERVRTAVAAE
-290 AFKSGSLSIP
+290 PFRHANLSIA

-306 LSTLGRDPGE
+306 LSTHGRDPGE
-316 TIEELLALAEQR
+316 SIEELLTLAEQR
-328 MTLAKAAGGNRLGV
+328 MTLAKAAGGNRLGI

-353 AIIEQPDLETALKML
+353 AVIEQPDLETALKML

-383 INRCI
+383 IGRCM